1 MVFSWR
7 LFWKSEV
14 NMNDKILDALKKLD
28 VENANHW
35 TTDGLP
41 RLETVRMLAGNQS
54 ITREQVSLAAP
65 GFTRTTAG
73 FAAAVE
79 PADSVETEEATESEP
94 VPDSAPS
101 APEPAPEP
109 EPVAPTGDE
118 TLRFELTKQER
129 VVQDLRMRIAQMQV
143 EFNKQRQ
150 IEDDLRARFN
160 ASIPQQKAGE
170 AIQGYLAAQRAALK
184 RRYDRKAELR
194 AKGVEVEDLKSL
206 MKSPIDEAMARKGK
220 GKRPT
225 RV

>member
-1 MVFSWR
+1 
-7 LFWKSEV
+7 
-14 NMNDKILDALKKLD
+14 MNDKILDALKKLD

-101 APEPAPEP
+101 VPEPAPEP
-109 EPVAPTGDE
+109 EPVSPTGDD

-184 RRYDRKAELR
+184 RRHDRKAELR

>member
-1 MVFSWR
+1 
-7 LFWKSEV
+7 
-14 NMNDKILDALKKLD
+14 MNDKILDALKKLD

-79 PADSVETEEATESEP
+79 PADSVETEEAVESEP

-101 APEPAPEP
+101 APEP
-109 EPVAPTGDE
+109 EPVAPPHVSPTGDE

-184 RRYDRKAELR
+184 RRHDRKAELR